1 MPNESPDLPAQDA
14 APDPASLTY
23 EQAKAEL
30 RTVVQAL
37 ESGSIPLEDTLDL
50 WSRGEQLAARCKQI
64 LDEAA
69 ARLNVAEQG

>member
-1 MPNESPDLPAQDA
+1 MNDQSGSVEVTSA
-14 APDPASLTY
+14 DPASLTY

-50 WSRGEQLAARCKQI
+50 WSRGEQLATRCKQV
-64 LDEAA
+64 LDQAA
-69 ARLNVAEQG
+69 ERLNAAEQA